1 VYDAP
6 RSWAEVLSDV
16 PAEATMRFRI
26 DGEDFDKEPEDV
38 EAAMRGVRPERIQ
51 QLAGKVGGVWFPV
64 RQVVGVLVGRR
75 PQDLNSGASMRI
87 LRRLG
92 FEVHD
97 IRRDGP
103 LPDVSSV
110 ERQPS
115 QTRLEVLKLAV
126 ELVRGSPNPTP
137 ERVIEVADRFE
148 KWVA

>member
-1 VYDAP
+1 MYDAP
-6 RSWAEVLSDV
+6 RSWAEVLSDYRGGK
-16 PAEATMRFRI
+16 TMRFMI

-51 QLAGKVGGVWFPV
+51 QLAGKVGGVWYPV
-64 RQVVGVLVGRR
+64 RQVVGELVGRR

-103 LPDVSSV
+103 LPKVNNV
-110 ERQPS
+110 GGQPAHI
-115 QTRLEVLKLAV
+115 RLELLKLAV
-126 ELVRGSPNPTP
+126 DLVRTSPNPTP
-137 ERVIEVADRFE
+137 EKVIEVADRFAT
-148 KWVA
+148 WVA